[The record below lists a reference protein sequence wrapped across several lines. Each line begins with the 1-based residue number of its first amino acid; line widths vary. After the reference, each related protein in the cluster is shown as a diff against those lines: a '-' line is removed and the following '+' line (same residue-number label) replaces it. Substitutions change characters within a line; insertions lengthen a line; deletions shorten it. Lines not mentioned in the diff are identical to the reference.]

1 MELNDYVP
9 QVRFELIPIRNL
21 VSNQDYQRKVSF
33 SHVKKAVENFDLR
46 QVNPVKVSRRKGINY
61 VFNGQ
66 HTIEIIAA
74 VSQSRDTPVWCMV
87 FDDLDYEEEAD
98 IFANQQKFV
107 KRLSPF
113 EIFSARMEAGDED
126 ALLIRDLVHSYGLE
140 LSSSTGL
147 GNVVAVAALESVYTK
162 YDIHVLDRTLR
173 MLLGTWQGEPDSLT
187 GNYIRA
193 VAHLIVTYG
202 DNLDENRF
210 KEKLGNTS
218 LRYINR
224 NAKEYNKGATGYAF
238 VLLECY
244 NQKLQHPLD
253 SSLLFKSGKK

>member
-1 MELNDYVP
+1 MELNEYVP

-66 HTIEIIAA
+66 NTIEMIAA
-74 VSQSRDTPVWCMV
+74 GSQSRDTAVWCMV
-87 FDDLDYEEEAD
+87 CDDLDYEEEAD

>member
-1 MELNDYVP
+1 MSEFVP
-9 QVRFELIPIRNL
+9 NVRFELIPIRNL
-21 VSNQDYQRKVSF
+21 VSNQDYQRRVSYT
-33 SHVKKAVENFDLR
+33 HVKRAVENFDLR

-74 VSQSRDTPVWCMV
+74 VSGSRDTPVWCMV

-107 KRLSPF
+107 KRLSPY
-113 EIFSARMEAGDED
+113 EIFAARMEAGDED
-126 ALLIRDLVHSYGLE
+126 ALLIRDLVRSYGLE
-140 LSSSTGL
+140 LSNSTGM
-147 GNVVAVAALESVYTK
+147 GFIVAVAALEAVYTK
-162 YDIHVLDRTLR
+162 YDLHVLDRTLR
-173 MLLGTWQGEPDSLT
+173 ILLGTWQGEPESLT

-193 VAHLIVTYG
+193 VALLIVTYG
-202 DNLDENRF
+202 DDLDEKRF
-210 KEKLGNTS
+210 KDKLGNTS

-238 VLLECY
+238 IMLESY
-244 NQKLQHPLD
+244 NQKLQHPLN
-253 SSLLFKSGKK
+253 SNLLFKTGKK

>member
-1 MELNDYVP
+1 MELNEYVP

-33 SHVKKAVENFDLR
+33 SHVKKAVENLDLR

-113 EIFSARMEAGDED
+113 EIFSARM
-126 ALLIRDLVHSYGLE
+126 
-140 LSSSTGL
+140 
-147 GNVVAVAALESVYTK
+147 
-162 YDIHVLDRTLR
+162 
-173 MLLGTWQGEPDSLT
+173 DS
-187 GNYIRA
+187 G
-193 VAHLIVTYG
+193 
-202 DNLDENRF
+202 
-210 KEKLGNTS
+210 S
-218 LRYINR
+218 
-224 NAKEYNKGATGYAF
+224 GA
-238 VLLECY
+238 
-244 NQKLQHPLD
+244 
-253 SSLLFKSGKK
+253 